1 MGKKKKNS
9 SKASVGTGAQDMQTE
24 GLDDVLRENDESD
37 AKKTRHAVEEA
48 LASARAGKDIDPR
61 LLQLFKDFKLY
72 RVLVVAIVAIGF
84 AILLVAMYLYSRG
97 FIGEETQNNILLFAN
112 IVIVVGMVVAF
123 GRARPIREDIN
134 AWHKVNALALKESN
148 GKHGATEADID
159 KIFLSRARNKRI
171 PPTSEFKAIR
181 RVWLALIVVAALIT
195 LVAFIMAQRNMGDVT
210 VPVVMIIFSFVLVLA
225 ATVIERVKMK
235 PLRQAWERELNEKV
249 KQASK
254 RSKKAKR

>member
-37 AKKTRHAVEEA
+37 AKKTRRAVDEA

-134 AWHKVNALALKESN
+134 AWHKANALALKESN

-171 PPTSEFKAIR
+171 PPTPEFKAIR

-195 LVAFIMAQRNMGDVT
+195 LAAFIMAQRNMGDVT